1 MFIYLHMRVIS
12 SPGCSIRS
20 LHPVAVGCSTY
31 GFFTL
36 VFSVGVTGVGGNVSL
51 TGLLFSD
58 IVREEQLRKGHI
70 TINTRN
76 TNGKDK
82 SKNSVRT
89 TTNGHRMQRTNT
101 ATR

>member
-1 MFIYLHMRVIS
+1 MFIYSHMRVIS

-20 LHPVAVGCSTY
+20 LHPVTVGCSTY

-58 IVREEQLRKGHI
+58 IVREVLCSANYG
-70 TINTRN
+70 
-76 TNGKDK
+76 
-82 SKNSVRT
+82 
-89 TTNGHRMQRTNT
+89 
-101 ATR
+101 